1 MRYRVNRKDTGSRAL
16 QNYAMELG
24 FVLHSDGGAIDDYL
38 ALGQTITAVEWKA
51 PGGELTKTQQRLIA
65 SGFPVRF
72 IHRPEQLEALKVE
85 ILRSQR

>member
-1 MRYRVNRKDTGSRAL
+1 MGRYRVNRKDTGSKAL
-16 QNYAMELG
+16 QDYAMSLG

-51 PGGELTKTQQRLIA
+51 PGGVLTTSQQRVIA

-72 IHRPEQLEALKVE
+72 IHRPEQLEALKAE
-85 ILRSQR
+85 ILRQR